1 VSKTLRSA
9 LVSFGIL
16 AVCSLFAAAIL
27 AFGRGDPP
35 AALATPPAQR
45 VAVRTTTVVPANV
58 QRSVLAFG
66 TVEAKRD
73 ALLAVE
79 TDGSV
84 TALMVNLGAKVAADS
99 ALVRVDD
106 REQAIT
112 LQQGAA
118 ELARAKAIE
127 RRARVEAQNALRQL
141 GIARETL
148 ATRERECV
156 RWRDLAGRQMAS
168 QDRLDQAE
176 VMLRNAKA
184 SHARVQGTW
193 DSVAAVASETA
204 ASVAVAQASRDRAA
218 LNRARCVVR
227 APFTGRVAERLVE
240 VGDYVRRG
248 TPVLRLVSH
257 EHVRLRVHVGAEDAL
272 TIAQGARVTISVP
285 GVALVIPTHHPEA
298 GAAPGQQTPSAEP
311 SVSPG
316 QIPGRVEGVAAAA
329 DAGSRKFAVDIEAE
343 NPLGLLRDGMF
354 ARVRVDAGVVA
365 DALLI
370 PDESVGSD
378 SKGHFVYVVV
388 EDRVKKTR
396 LVLGPRQG
404 EGRILRSG
412 LTGPVELVSDGLGL
426 LFDGAQIR
434 RMGR

>member
-1 VSKTLRSA
+1 MSKTLRSA

-16 AVCSLFAAAIL
+16 AACSLFAGAIFAL
-27 AFGRGDPP
+27 GRGEPP
-35 AALATPPAQR
+35 KAMATPPTR
-45 VAVRTTTVVPANV
+45 TIAVRTAPIAPSSVRRT
-58 QRSVLAFG
+58 VLAFG
-66 TVEAKRD
+66 TVEAQRD

-79 TDGSV
+79 TDGAV
-84 TALMVNLGAKVAADS
+84 TALMVNLGAKVVAES
-99 ALVRVDD
+99 ALMKIDD

-112 LQQGAA
+112 LRQGSA
-118 ELARAKAIE
+118 ELARAAAIE
-127 RRARVEAQNALRQL
+127 RRARVEAQSALRQL
-141 GIARETL
+141 EIARGTL

-156 RWRDLAGRQMAS
+156 RWRDLASRQMAS

-184 SHARVQGTW
+184 ADARAQGIW

-204 ASVAVAQASRDRAA
+204 ANVAVAQASRDRAA
-218 LNRARCVVR
+218 LNTERCVVR

-248 TPVLRLVSH
+248 SPVLRVVSH
-257 EHVRLRVHVGAEDAL
+257 ERVRLRVHVGTEDAL
-272 TIAQGARVTISVP
+272 TIQQGAPVTISVP
-285 GVALVIPTHHPEA
+285 GVAPR
-298 GAAPGQQTPSAEP
+298 
-311 SVSPG
+311 
-316 QIPGRVEGVAAAA
+316 QITGRVEGVAAAA
-329 DAGSRKFAVDIEAE
+329 DARSRKFAVDIEAD

-354 ARVRVDAGVVA
+354 ARAQIEAGVVA
-365 DALLI
+365 DALLV

-378 SKGHFVYVVV
+378 SQGHFVYVVHG
-388 EDRVKKTR
+388 ETVKKTR
-396 LVLGPRQG
+396 VVLGPREG

-412 LTGPVELVSDGLGL
+412 LEGPVELVSDGLGL